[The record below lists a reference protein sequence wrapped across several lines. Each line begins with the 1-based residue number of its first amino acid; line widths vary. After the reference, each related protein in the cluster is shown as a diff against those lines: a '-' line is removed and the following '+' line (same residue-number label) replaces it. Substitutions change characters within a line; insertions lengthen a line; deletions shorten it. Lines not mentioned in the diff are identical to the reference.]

1 MIFSSI
7 YANDDLS
14 RYPEAIQKAI
24 RFVAEMR
31 KTCIFMIKWKM
42 RHWFMPQKDVMQC
55 FSPMIFTDR
64 ESGLTDILYIT
75 GKL

>member
-24 RFVAEMR
+24 RFVAETR

-42 RHWFMPQKDVMQC
+42 RH
-55 FSPMIFTDR
+55 
-64 ESGLTDILYIT
+64 
-75 GKL
+75 